1 MARRAASSLVS
12 RCLLARAPAG
22 APPAAP
28 SAPRRTVPADG
39 MHRLLP
45 GVLQRFSTAAA
56 VEEPITPSVH
66 VNYTKLLINGNFV
79 DSASGK
85 TFPTLDPRTGEVIAH
100 VAEGDAE
107 DINRAVA
114 AARKAFD
121 EGPWP
126 KMTAYERSRILLRF
140 ADLIEKH
147 NDELAALETWDNGKP
162 YEQAAQIEVPMVARL
177 MRYYAGWADKIHGLI
192 VPADGPHH
200 VQILHEPI
208 GVAGQIIPWNFP
220 LLMYAWKVGPAL
232 ACGNTLVLKT
242 AEQTP
247 LSALY
252 ISKLLHEA
260 GLPEGVVNVVS
271 GFGPTAGAAL
281 ASHMDVDK
289 VNTHLNYIVCIYR
302 EWSEK
307 LYLWTKHLFLSF
319 NKDRIYWIYRYWKN
333 YSRVGCKEQP

>member
-1 MARRAASSLVS
+1 MAAATRRAASSLVS
-12 RCLLARAPAG
+12 RYLLARTAASPAV
-22 APPAAP
+22 P
-28 SAPRRTVPADG
+28 SALRRPDG
-39 MHRLLP
+39 TRGLLP
-45 GVLQRFSTAAA
+45 GVLQRFGTAAA
-56 VEEPITPSVH
+56 AEEPISPPVQVRDTQ
-66 VNYTKLLINGNFV
+66 LLINGKFV
-79 DSASGK
+79 DAASGK

-126 KMTAYERSRILLRF
+126 RMTAYERSRILLRF

-147 NDELAALETWDNGKP
+147 NDEIAALETWDNGKP

-177 MRYYAGWADKIHGLI
+177 MRYYAGWVDKIHGLV

-200 VQILHEPI
+200 VQVLYEPI

-220 LLMYAWKVGPAL
+220 LLMFAWKVGPAL
-232 ACGNTLVLKT
+232 ACGNTVVLKT

-252 ISKLLHEA
+252 VAKLMHEVEWHDLLKNSALFYSSGYKCRSVVLSMPAHVSKIFDSVALVIQKSGQLTTKWTENYLSPLQLHRISK
-260 GLPEGVVNVVS
+260 GNS
-271 GFGPTAGAAL
+271 N
-281 ASHMDVDK
+281 S
-289 VNTHLNYIVCIYR
+289 
-302 EWSEK
+302 
-307 LYLWTKHLFLSF
+307 LST
-319 NKDRIYWIYRYWKN
+319 
-333 YSRVGCKEQP
+333 